1 MCVCVCECG
10 YVTVAVSATDY
21 VGFKGQVLGAE
32 DLDALVTGLR
42 SNNLLKYTHLLTGE
56 QSTTS

>member
-1 MCVCVCECG
+1 MCG
-10 YVTVAVSATDY
+10 YVTVAASATDY

-56 QSTTS
+56 QSATS